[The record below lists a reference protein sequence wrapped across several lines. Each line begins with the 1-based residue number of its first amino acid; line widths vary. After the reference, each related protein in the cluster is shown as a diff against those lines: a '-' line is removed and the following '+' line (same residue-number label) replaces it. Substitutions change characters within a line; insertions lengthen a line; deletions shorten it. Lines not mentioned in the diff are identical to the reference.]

1 MGYVMAT
8 SKFSFVFQSIQQL
21 LWRWRYRLMVAT
33 LFMVAAKLASVAM
46 PWALKNIVDGLAPQG
61 VEVLVVPVAFILLY
75 GGLRFAMTAFNEI
88 RDTLFARV
96 TEQAMRQSSLQVFD
110 HLHKLDLSFHL
121 SRQTGALARDMDRGA
136 SALSSLVRFFTFSI
150 APTLIELVLVVV
162 ILVAAFDWRYGAVT
176 GIGVLAYVV
185 FTAWVTEWRTRF
197 VRQANQLDSDASA
210 RAVDSLINYETVKY
224 FNAEQYESRRLDAAL
239 ASWETARLK
248 TRSSLAILNGGQ
260 ALIIAIAA
268 TTMIWMAGH
277 DVAQGLITI
286 GDLTMI
292 NAYLLQLFIPLGFL
306 GTVYREIRR
315 SFTDLDRYFG
325 LLRINGHIQ
334 DASDAKPLARAK
346 GAIRFDNVDFGYHQD
361 RQILKRLSFHIGA
374 GQRIALVGGSGAGKS
389 TIARLLFRFYD
400 VQGGAI
406 YLDDT
411 DIRQVKQNDLRRQIA
426 VVPQDTVLFNDTLA
440 ANIRYGDEHASDA
453 EVEQAIAMANLTD
466 LVAKLP
472 DGLDSLVG
480 ERGLKLSGG
489 EKQRVAIAR
498 AILKQ
503 PQILIF
509 DEATSAL
516 DSQSEKLIVDAM
528 HKVTEGRTAIIIA
541 HRLSTIADADNIL
554 VLDEGRLVEQGSH
567 RQLLAKGGKY
577 AHLWQL
583 QSR

>member
-1 MGYVMAT
+1 MAN
-8 SKFSFVFQSIQQL
+8 SKFSFVFQSIRQL
-21 LWRWRYRLMVAT
+21 LWRWRTRLLVASC
-33 LFMVAAKLASVAM
+33 FMIAAKLASVAM
-46 PWALKNIVDGLAPQG
+46 PWALKHIVDALALQG
-61 VEVLVVPVAFILLY
+61 VQVLIVPVSFILLY

-96 TEQAMRQSSLQVFD
+96 TEQAMRQSSLQVFE

-121 SRQTGALARDMDRGA
+121 SRRTGALARDMDRGA

-150 APTLIELVLVVV
+150 APTIIELVMVVV
-162 ILVAAFDWRYGAVT
+162 ILVAAFDWRYGAAT
-176 GIGVLAYVV
+176 GLGVLTYVL

-197 VRQANQLDSDASA
+197 VRQANELDSDASA
-210 RAVDSLINYETVKY
+210 RSVDSLINYETVKY
-224 FNAEQYESRRLDAAL
+224 FNAEAYESKRLDKAL
-239 ASWETARLK
+239 ESWETARLK

-260 ALIIAIAA
+260 ALIIAVSA
-268 TTMIWMAGH
+268 TIMLWMAGH
-277 DVAQGLITI
+277 DVAQGRITV

-315 SFTDLDRYFG
+315 SFTDLDKYFG
-325 LLRINGHIQ
+325 LLRINGAIQ
-334 DASDAKPLARAK
+334 DAQTVVPLTQCYGQIEFKNVAFHYHEDRPILSD
-346 GAIRFDNVDFGYHQD
+346 
-361 RQILKRLSFHIGA
+361 LSFNIQPGS
-374 GQRIALVGGSGAGKS
+374 RVALVGGSGAGKS

-400 VQGGAI
+400 VNQGRI
-406 YLDDT
+406 LLDGV
-411 DIRQVKQNDLRRQIA
+411 DIRSLAQNELRQQIA
-426 VVPQDTVLFNDTLA
+426 VVPQDTVLFNDTLD
-440 ANIRYGDEHASDA
+440 ANIRYGREQASDEQVA
-453 EVEQAIAMANLTD
+453 QAITMANLD
-466 LVAKLP
+466 ELLAKLP
-472 DGLDSLVG
+472 EGLQTMVG

-516 DSQSEKLIVDAM
+516 DSHSEKLIVDAM
-528 HKVTEGRTAIIIA
+528 HKVTRGRTAIIIA

-554 VLDEGRLVEQGSH
+554 VMDQGRLVEQGNH
-567 RQLLAKGGKY
+567 EQLLSQGGKY
-577 AHLWQL
+577 KQLWQL

>member
-1 MGYVMAT
+1 MAN
-8 SKFSFVFQSIQQL
+8 SKFSFVFQSIRQL
-21 LWRWRYRLMVAT
+21 LWRWRLRLLVASC
-33 LFMVAAKLASVAM
+33 FMIAAKLASVAM
-46 PWALKNIVDGLAPQG
+46 PWALKHIVDALALQG
-61 VEVLVVPVAFILLY
+61 VQVLIVPVSFILLY

-96 TEQAMRQSSLQVFD
+96 TEQAMRQSSLQVFE

-121 SRQTGALARDMDRGA
+121 SRRTGALARDMDRGA

-150 APTLIELVLVVV
+150 APTIIELVLVVV
-162 ILVAAFDWRYGAVT
+162 ILVAAFDWRYGAAT
-176 GIGVLAYVV
+176 GLGVLTYVL

-197 VRQANQLDSDASA
+197 VRQANELDSDASA
-210 RAVDSLINYETVKY
+210 RSVDSLINYETVKY
-224 FNAEQYESRRLDAAL
+224 FNAEAYESKRLDKAL
-239 ASWETARLK
+239 ESWETARLK

-260 ALIIAIAA
+260 ALIIAVSA
-268 TTMIWMAGH
+268 TIMLWMAGH
-277 DVAQGLITI
+277 DVAQERITV

-315 SFTDLDRYFG
+315 SFTDLDKYFG
-325 LLRINGHIQ
+325 LLRINGAIQ
-334 DASDAKPLARAK
+334 DAPTVVPISQCNGQIEFQNVAFHYHKDRPILSD
-346 GAIRFDNVDFGYHQD
+346 
-361 RQILKRLSFHIGA
+361 LSFNIQPGS
-374 GQRIALVGGSGAGKS
+374 RVALVGGSGAGKS

-400 VQGGAI
+400 VNQGSI
-406 YLDDT
+406 LLDGV
-411 DIRQVKQNDLRRQIA
+411 DIRSLAQNQLRQQIA
-426 VVPQDTVLFNDTLA
+426 VVPQDTVLFNDTLD
-440 ANIRYGDEHASDA
+440 ANIRYGREQASDEQVA
-453 EVEQAIAMANLTD
+453 QAITMANLD
-466 LVAKLP
+466 ELLAKLP
-472 DGLDSLVG
+472 DGLQTMVG

-516 DSQSEKLIVDAM
+516 DSHSEKLIVDAM
-528 HKVTEGRTAIIIA
+528 HKVTRGRTAIIIA

-554 VLDEGRLVEQGSH
+554 VMDQGRLVEKGNH
-567 RQLLAKGGKY
+567 EQLLSQGGKY
-577 AHLWQL
+577 KQLWQL

>member
-1 MGYVMAT
+1 MAN
-8 SKFSFVFQSIQQL
+8 SKFSFVFQSIRQL
-21 LWRWRYRLMVAT
+21 LWRWRMRLLVASC
-33 LFMVAAKLASVAM
+33 FMIAAKLASVAM
-46 PWALKNIVDGLAPQG
+46 PWALKHIVDALALQG
-61 VEVLVVPVAFILLY
+61 VQVLIVPVSFILLY

-96 TEQAMRQSSLQVFD
+96 TEQAMRQSSLQVFE

-121 SRQTGALARDMDRGA
+121 SRRTGALARDMDRGA

-150 APTLIELVLVVV
+150 APTIIELVMVVV
-162 ILVAAFDWRYGAVT
+162 ILVAAFDWRYGAAT
-176 GIGVLAYVV
+176 GLGVLTYVL

-197 VRQANQLDSDASA
+197 VRQANELDSDASA
-210 RAVDSLINYETVKY
+210 RSVDSLINYETVKY
-224 FNAEQYESRRLDAAL
+224 FNAEAYESKRLDKAL
-239 ASWETARLK
+239 ESWETARLK

-260 ALIIAIAA
+260 ALIIAVSA
-268 TTMIWMAGH
+268 TIMLWMAGH
-277 DVAQGLITI
+277 DVAQGRITV

-315 SFTDLDRYFG
+315 SFTDLDKYFG
-325 LLRINGHIQ
+325 LLRINGAIQ
-334 DASDAKPLARAK
+334 DAQTVVPLTQCYGQIEFKNVAFHYHEDRPILSD
-346 GAIRFDNVDFGYHQD
+346 
-361 RQILKRLSFHIGA
+361 LSFNIQPGS
-374 GQRIALVGGSGAGKS
+374 RVALVGGSGAGKS

-400 VQGGAI
+400 VNQGRI
-406 YLDDT
+406 LLDGV
-411 DIRQVKQNDLRRQIA
+411 DIRSLAQNELRQQIA
-426 VVPQDTVLFNDTLA
+426 VVPQDTVLFNDTLD
-440 ANIRYGDEHASDA
+440 ANIRYGREQASDEQVA
-453 EVEQAIAMANLTD
+453 QAITMANLD
-466 LVAKLP
+466 ELLAKLP
-472 DGLDSLVG
+472 EGLQTMVG

-516 DSQSEKLIVDAM
+516 DSHSEKLIVDAM
-528 HKVTEGRTAIIIA
+528 HKVTRGRTAIIIA

-554 VLDEGRLVEQGSH
+554 VMDQGRLVEQGNH
-567 RQLLAKGGKY
+567 EQLLSQGGKY
-577 AHLWQL
+577 KQLWQL

>member
-1 MGYVMAT
+1 MAN
-8 SKFSFVFQSIQQL
+8 SKFSFVFQSIRQL
-21 LWRWRYRLMVAT
+21 LWRWRLRLLVASC
-33 LFMVAAKLASVAM
+33 FMIAAKLASVAM
-46 PWALKNIVDGLAPQG
+46 PWALKHIVDALALQG
-61 VEVLVVPVAFILLY
+61 VQVLIVPVSFILLY

-96 TEQAMRQSSLQVFD
+96 TEQAMRQSSLQVFE

-121 SRQTGALARDMDRGA
+121 SRRTGALARDMDRGA

-150 APTLIELVLVVV
+150 APTIIELVLVVV
-162 ILVAAFDWRYGAVT
+162 ILVAAFDWRYGAAT
-176 GIGVLAYVV
+176 GLGVLTYVL

-197 VRQANQLDSDASA
+197 VRQANELDSDASA
-210 RAVDSLINYETVKY
+210 RSVDSLINYETVKY
-224 FNAEQYESRRLDAAL
+224 FNAEAYESKRLDKAL
-239 ASWETARLK
+239 ESWETARLK

-260 ALIIAIAA
+260 ALIIAVSA
-268 TTMIWMAGH
+268 TIMLWMAGH
-277 DVAQGLITI
+277 DVAQERITV

-315 SFTDLDRYFG
+315 SFTDLDKYFG
-325 LLRINGHIQ
+325 LLRINGAIQ
-334 DASDAKPLARAK
+334 DAPTVVPISQCNGQIEFQNVAFHYHEDRLILSD
-346 GAIRFDNVDFGYHQD
+346 
-361 RQILKRLSFHIGA
+361 LSFNIQPGS
-374 GQRIALVGGSGAGKS
+374 RVALVGGSGAGKS

-400 VQGGAI
+400 VNQGSI
-406 YLDDT
+406 LLDGV
-411 DIRQVKQNDLRRQIA
+411 DIRSLAQNQLRQQIA
-426 VVPQDTVLFNDTLA
+426 VVPQDTVLFNDTLD
-440 ANIRYGDEHASDA
+440 ANIRYGREQASDEQVA
-453 EVEQAIAMANLTD
+453 QAITMANLD
-466 LVAKLP
+466 ELLAKLP
-472 DGLDSLVG
+472 DGLQTMVG

-516 DSQSEKLIVDAM
+516 DSHSEKLIVDAM
-528 HKVTEGRTAIIIA
+528 HKVTRGRTAIIIA

-554 VLDEGRLVEQGSH
+554 VMDQGRLVEKGNH
-567 RQLLAKGGKY
+567 EQLLSQGGKY
-577 AHLWQL
+577 KQLWQL

>member
-1 MGYVMAT
+1 MAE
-8 SKFSFVFQSIQQL
+8 SKFSFVFQSIRQL
-21 LWRWRYRLMVAT
+21 LWRWRYRLLVAT

-46 PWALKNIVDGLAPQG
+46 PWALKHIVDGLAPQG
-61 VEVLVVPVAFILLY
+61 VDILIVPVVFILLY

-110 HLHKLDLSFHL
+110 HLHKLDLGFHL

-150 APTLIELVLVVV
+150 APTLIELVLVVC
-162 ILVAAFDWRYGAVT
+162 ILIAAFDWRYGAVT
-176 GIGVLAYVV
+176 GLGVLSYVL
-185 FTAWVTEWRTRF
+185 FTAIVTEWRTRY

-224 FNAEQYESRRLDAAL
+224 FNAEQYESTRLDAAL

-260 ALIIAIAA
+260 ALIISIAA
-268 TTMIWMAGH
+268 TIMLWMAGH
-277 DVAQGLITI
+277 DVASGRITV

-315 SFTDLDRYFG
+315 SFTDLDKYFG
-325 LLRINGHIQ
+325 LLRISGQIQ
-334 DASDAKPLARAK
+334 DADDAQTLTQVK
-346 GAIRFDNVDFGYHQD
+346 GDIQFHNVDFAYHAD
-361 RQILKRLSFHIGA
+361 RQILHKLNLTIQA
-374 GQRIALVGGSGAGKS
+374 GQRVALVGGSGAGKS

-400 VQGGAI
+400 VQSGSI
-406 YLDDT
+406 TLDGT
-411 DIRQVKQNDLRRQIA
+411 DIRAIKQEDLRQQIA

-440 ANIRYGDEHASDA
+440 ANIRYGSVNATEDEMA
-453 EVEQAIAMANLTD
+453 QAIAMANLAE
-466 LVAKLP
+466 LVEKLP
-472 DGLDSLVG
+472 EGLQTMVG

-498 AILKQ
+498 AILKR
-503 PQILIF
+503 PRILIF

-516 DSQSEKLIVDAM
+516 DSHSEKLIVDAM
-528 HKVTEGRTAIIIA
+528 HKVTEGRTAVIVA

-554 VLDEGRLVEQGSH
+554 VLDEGRLVEQGTH
-567 RQLLAKGGKY
+567 AQLLSKNGKY
-577 AHLWQL
+577 AQLWQL